1 MTPRELRATLDCL
14 DLSAAEAGHLRATV
28 YRWLDGSTSVPIVVE
43 LLLRLM
49 VRRGI
54 RPTEVTA
61 SRHGRTSAK
70 PRSGRSQA
78 KSAKRIVHP
87 NTRAKSKQDAVLAL
101 LSRPRGA
108 AIAAMMQATGWQSHS
123 VCGFLAGVVRKKLG
137 LTLQSDKTEGERV
150 YRVIRTGETALA
162 YSPTVGAAH
171 RAVILRNGK
180 SSNLLTW
187 AGRIRFP
194 TRFSSSKLHRGAM
207 SGPGILRGAIARKKI
222 AHFLLDFVCKQS
234 VSGGQRSRP
243 AERLRFQGPQFLSPA
258 SAVVPPRGCGGGG
271 ARCAV
276 TQRGAKTW
284 RSVKLR
290 RVRSRARQ
298 RRPDRG

>member
-14 DLSAAEAGHLRATV
+14 DLSAAEAGHLLGVHRATV

-78 KSAKRIVHP
+78 KSTKRIVHP

-108 AIAAMMQATGWQSHS
+108 TIAAMMQATGWQSHS
-123 VCGFLAGVVRKKLG
+123 VRGFPGHNGDRGEAYYARPTRAGQFPGMVVIHHLPGWDEWIIEVTRSIS
-137 LTLQSDKTEGERV
+137 LTLWAFFGMES
-150 YRVIRTGETALA
+150 
-162 YSPTVGAAH
+162 AAQNSA
-171 RAVILRNGK
+171 AVEN
-180 SSNLLTW
+180 
-187 AGRIRFP
+187 
-194 TRFSSSKLHRGAM
+194 
-207 SGPGILRGAIARKKI
+207 
-222 AHFLLDFVCKQS
+222 
-234 VSGGQRSRP
+234 
-243 AERLRFQGPQFLSPA
+243 
-258 SAVVPPRGCGGGG
+258 PR
-271 ARCAV
+271 
-276 TQRGAKTW
+276 
-284 RSVKLR
+284 
-290 RVRSRARQ
+290 
-298 RRPDRG
+298 